1 MEMLKARAESTLET
15 LIGEKELEVSE
26 LEFWMFKSG
35 NLIEDQRI
43 YYRAKDQRL
52 KLERRVLQM

>member
-43 YYRAKDQRL
+43 YYRAKDKSL
-52 KLERRVLQM
+52 KLEPRVFQM